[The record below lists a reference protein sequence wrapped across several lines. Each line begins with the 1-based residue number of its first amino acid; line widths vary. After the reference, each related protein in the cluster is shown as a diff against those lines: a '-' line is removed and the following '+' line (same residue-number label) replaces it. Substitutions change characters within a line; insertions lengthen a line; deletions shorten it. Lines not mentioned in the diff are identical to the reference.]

1 VFDPTDLLQI
11 DVRRIGHANFSFRT
25 LKSRKERFVLDEVNV
40 KEVVEEI
47 LEEEKKAREQIV
59 SVQQKANID
68 LKKSKDEARRL
79 IELTRQNALSG
90 SEEIIRRAEKS
101 AEEEK
106 TLKLAKMEEESN
118 QAFNRMKS
126 RVANA
131 ADKLYRAV
139 VDEVI
144 QIK

>member
-1 VFDPTDLLQI
+1 M
-11 DVRRIGHANFSFRT
+11 
-25 LKSRKERFVLDEVNV
+25 

>member
-1 VFDPTDLLQI
+1 M
-11 DVRRIGHANFSFRT
+11 RI
-25 LKSRKERFVLDEVNV
+25 
-40 KEVVEEI
+40 
-47 LEEEKKAREQIV
+47 
-59 SVQQKANID
+59 
-68 LKKSKDEARRL
+68 ARRVALFFRNIYKLTDAPWISAEKPVAMRGHNGTELL
-79 IELTRQNALSG
+79 IASHFFIEDTLRHKRRRQMIATPDKRHSD
-90 SEEIIRRAEKS
+90 EIWIRLRAEKS